1 MIGQPKLML
10 YGSHGTAHHIKIR
23 KFGTME
29 EAKAWFKENNIVV
42 CGVEIVPQAEDVRTH
57 PFRGNTA
64 IMMGNEVLPDW
75 DVCDA
80 RARE

>member
-1 MIGQPKLML
+1 ML

-29 EAKAWFKENNIVV
+29 EAKAWFNENNITL
-42 CGVEIVPQAEDVRTH
+42 CGVEIVPEAVDVRSH

-64 IMMGNEVLPDW
+64 IMMGNEVESVNTSYPRVL
-75 DVCDA
+75 A
-80 RARE
+80 